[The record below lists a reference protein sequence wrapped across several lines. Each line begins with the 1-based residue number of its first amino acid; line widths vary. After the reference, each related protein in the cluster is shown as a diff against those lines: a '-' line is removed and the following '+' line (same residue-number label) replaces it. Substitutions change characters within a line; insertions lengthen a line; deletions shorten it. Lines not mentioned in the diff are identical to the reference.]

1 MGRSKWKIHHV
12 DPSHM
17 AVLGDSVG
25 GNLTAV
31 LTLLAKE
38 RGGPSIRFQVL
49 FYPVIDASFDT
60 TSYVKY
66 EQEYWLTREAMGW
79 FWNNYTYDQT
89 NLKEPTVSPLHASIE
104 QLSSLPPALIING
117 ENDVLCDE
125 GEAYALKLLQ
135 AGVRVTAVRYH
146 GTIHDFV
153 ILNAIT
159 DDPAPR
165 GAIEQA
171 SQMLKL
177 VLST

>member
-1 MGRSKWKIHHV
+1 
-12 DPSHM
+12 
-17 AVLGDSVG
+17 
-25 GNLTAV
+25 
-31 LTLLAKE
+31 
-38 RGGPSIRFQVL
+38 
-49 FYPVIDASFDT
+49 
-60 TSYVKY
+60 VKY
-66 EQEYWLTREAMGW
+66 EQGYWLTREAMRW
-79 FWNNYTYDQT
+79 FWNNYTYDQA
-89 NLKEPTVSPLHASIE
+89 NLKEPTVSPLHTSIE

-117 ENDVLCDE
+117 ENDVLYDE
-125 GEAYALKLLQ
+125 SEAYALKQLQ

-153 ILNAIT
+153 MLNAIT